1 MTDVPGW
8 CTPGRLASWPPMS
21 TDRQARAE
29 LWASSEHLRNRISA
43 YRDQPHAID
52 DAVLATDDGSLS
64 VEAVIIRAYRLLG
77 HLVYAPGSPL
87 EADQEL
93 GEAFRQQEEELV
105 DFYWSALTAVE
116 AYREVLVAYRA
127 LKYGCALAQRGG
139 LERIR
144 RDKRVQLE
152 ERNACLEALT
162 DFHRKF
168 SAMLVVLNPVP
179 LP

>member
-1 MTDVPGW
+1 MPA
-8 CTPGRLASWPPMS
+8 RLAGWPTGWPTVG

-29 LWASSEHLRNRISA
+29 LWAAREHLQTRIST
-43 YRDQPHAID
+43 YREQPHAID
-52 DAVLATDDGSLS
+52 DAVLAADDGSLS
-64 VEAVIIRAYRLLG
+64 VEVVIVGAYRLLG
-77 HLVYAPGSPL
+77 DLVYTSGSPL
-87 EADQEL
+87 GANQEL
-93 GEAFRQQEEELV
+93 REAFRQQEEELV

-127 LKYGCALAQRGG
+127 LKYGCTPAQRGG

-152 ERNACLEALT
+152 ERVACLAALT
-162 DFHRKF
+162 DFHNKF
-168 SAMLVVLNPVP
+168 SAMLAVLNPVP